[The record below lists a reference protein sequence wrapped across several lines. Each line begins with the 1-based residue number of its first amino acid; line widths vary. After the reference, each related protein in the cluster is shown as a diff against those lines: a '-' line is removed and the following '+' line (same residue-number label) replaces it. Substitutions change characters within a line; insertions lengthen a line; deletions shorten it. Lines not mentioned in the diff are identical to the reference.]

1 MTGEAA
7 PAIGSSGVV
16 IETARLR
23 MRAHR
28 DDDLADLV
36 ALAGNWEIARWVAT
50 IPHPYTEVDGRE
62 WIARV
67 QENHATGTPR
77 RFAIALKETDRLIG
91 GVGLDGT
98 TGDGSDEPALGY
110 WLGQPY
116 WGNGYAREAA
126 AAVIHYGFRTLGL
139 ETIRAYTDQA
149 TRHRKRFCCVAASN
163 MSARSSC
170 SSRRVTGNAARRCSA
185 YFARSLEKNGYMRQ
199 RRFLEGAA
207 LPRPCRNRASVVC
220 LDVLGGPQ
228 RGGDRVAQSRSHGIR
243 STH

>member
-7 PAIGSSGVV
+7 PTTGSSRVV

-36 ALAGNWEIARWVAT
+36 ALAGNWEVARWVAT
-50 IPHPYTEVDGRE
+50 IPHPYTEMDGRE
-62 WIARV
+62 WITCV
-67 QENHATGTPR
+67 QQDHATGYPR
-77 RFAIALKETDRLIG
+77 GFAIALKETDRLIG

-126 AAVIHYGFRTLGL
+126 AAVIDYGFRTLGL
-139 ETIRAYTDQA
+139 ETIRAYTDP
-149 TRHRKRFCCVAASN
+149 
-163 MSARSSC
+163 
-170 SSRRVTGNAARRCSA
+170 GNAASQKVLLRCGFKNVGEIELLKPTHHGGRRVPL
-185 YFARSLEKNGYMRQ
+185 FRIL
-199 RRFLEGAA
+199 
-207 LPRPCRNRASVVC
+207 RPE
-220 LDVLGGPQ
+220 P
-228 RGGDRVAQSRSHGIR
+228 
-243 STH
+243 